1 MDSENKIVIYQTE
14 DNQTQV
20 DVRLDDE
27 TVWLSLNHLVELFD
41 RDKSVISRHIRN
53 IYQEGELRRNSTVAK
68 FATVQNEG
76 GRAIE
81 RNIEFYNLDVI
92 ISVGYRVKSKRGT
105 QFRIW
110 ANKILREYLV
120 QGYSLNANLLKSQKE
135 KISQLT
141 EAINLFKS
149 ASNPEIQN
157 TNEIDSFLRLLQ
169 SYSEALNLLD
179 DYDYKRFSQIE
190 SMSGKLNK
198 INYAEVKKII
208 NKMKEEMGNSDLFGR
223 EKDESLKS
231 SIEAIYQTFDGI
243 DLYPTFFEKAANL
256 LYFIVKNHSF
266 VDGNKRIAAAV
277 FLYFLN
283 KNNYFEKHKLNN
295 DLLTTLTLLIAI
307 SKPQDKDL
315 LVNIVSVILQRNI

>member
-20 DVRLDDE
+20 DVRLDEE
-27 TVWLSLNHLVELFD
+27 TVWLTQDQISLLFQKD
-41 RDKSVISRHIRN
+41 RTVITRHINN
-53 IYQEGELRRNSTVAK
+53 IFKEGELEKTSN
-68 FATVQNEG
+68 VQKMHFTHSFKPTT
-76 GRAIE
+76 
-81 RNIEFYNLDVI
+81 FYNLDVI

-120 QGYSLNANLLKSQKE
+120 KGYSLNNKLLQVQKE
-135 KISQLT
+135 KILQLT

-149 ASNPEIQN
+149 ASNPEIQT

-190 SMSGKLNK
+190 SMSGKLTK

-231 SIEAIYQTFDGI
+231 SIEAIYQTFDGK

-307 SKPQDKDL
+307 SNPQDKDL